1 MLVLSFVVPAN
12 LVSPTPVAADPGVCK
27 WDALVTPG
35 YLPLKNDVAGPFS
48 TAFDGLVLGWDPIDM
63 AVGGDS
69 NTVLVIAQFWLPKIL
84 PTLPATGTFNNI
96 LLSSSNNGMTFT
108 STKNTA
114 FQQQFFKD
122 NNIPRTT
129 YETDW
134 TVYPNIWL
142 VAIAQDNPNFWAI
155 VTSGWDAAGAVDQCT
170 GRGLCVHQRW
180 HQVDQ
185 DQSAADSNNQ
195 C

>member
-1 MLVLSFVVPAN
+1 
-12 LVSPTPVAADPGVCK
+12 
-27 WDALVTPG
+27 
-35 YLPLKNDVAGPFS
+35 
-48 TAFDGLVLGWDPIDM
+48 M

-69 NTVLVIAQFWLPKIL
+69 NTVLVIAQYWLPKIL

-155 VTSGWDAAGAVDQCT
+155 VTSGWDAAGAVLINQPVEVYVSTNGGTKWTRTNLQPTLTTNADGVVRCIDIS
-170 GRGLCVHQRW
+170 
-180 HQVDQ
+180 VDYGGTR
-185 DQSAADSNNQ
+185 DLAVGTTTVLREAMSTSSSPAAFPAGKSSSLMP
-195 C
+195 